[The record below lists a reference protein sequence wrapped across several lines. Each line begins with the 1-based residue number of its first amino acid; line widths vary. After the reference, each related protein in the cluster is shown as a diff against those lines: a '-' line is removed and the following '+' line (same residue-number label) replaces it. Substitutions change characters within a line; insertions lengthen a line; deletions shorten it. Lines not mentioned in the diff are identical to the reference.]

1 MERRKRGSRRTRRSP
16 GLQFSLLCLASL
28 ALSGCA
34 TYSDRML
41 DAQQDVEA
49 GRYEEGIDRIN
60 KSAGLPGDGS
70 LPATLNSESA
80 LGLLNRATLEQAL
93 FRFDQSSQDFQF
105 ADGEL
110 EYLDIA
116 NDTAGNIGRY
126 FYSDSATR
134 YRSSPTEKLALNAFN
149 MMNYLALN
157 DLQGARVE
165 SRRFTVMRRYLEE
178 YAKGQPHAAFG
189 SYLAGFV
196 LERLGEYTGAMRYY
210 DEALAVGNFP
220 SLKQTVERLSR
231 LTPYRGQAID
241 KVLASPDASSHPG
254 ATGNPESMGELLV
267 VVSIGRVPYK
277 IPKRIPIGAAIG
289 LAGSQISGDPAV
301 LGYSAFKFV
310 VYPGLTH
317 PPSLYSGVGLRVDGQ
332 PAKPDLASRLGAE
345 ITNEYKRIEPSIIA
359 AALSRMIVRAAA
371 AEGMRAAGNE
381 SGSGLG
387 WALALVTEATLV
399 GLDKPDTR
407 SWVFL
412 PNRVYVYRTRLPP
425 GKHTVEVRL
434 EGAGGGAA
442 ATHVSEVEIPA
453 GKFAAVILTA
463 PR

>member
-1 MERRKRGSRRTRRSP
+1 VERRKCGSRRTRSNP
-16 GLQFSLLCLASL
+16 GLQFTLICLATL

-41 DAQQDVEA
+41 EAQHDVEA

-60 KSAGLPGDGS
+60 RAAGLPDDGS
-70 LPATLNSESA
+70 LPTSLNSESA
-80 LGLLNRATLEQAL
+80 LGVLNRATLEQAL
-93 FRFDQSSQDFQF
+93 FRFDQSSQDFQS
-105 ADGEL
+105 ADAEL

-116 NDTAGNIGRY
+116 NDSAGEIGRY

-165 SRRFTVMRRYLEE
+165 SRRFTVMQRYLDE
-178 YAKGQPHAAFG
+178 YSKGQPHAAFG

-210 DEALAVGNFP
+210 DEALAVGDFP
-220 SLKQTVERLSR
+220 SLKQPVDRLSE
-231 LTPYRGQAID
+231 LTPYRGRAIE
-241 KVLASPDASSHPG
+241 KVLALPDAPG
-254 ATGNPESMGELLV
+254 RPGKTGDAESMAELLV

-289 LAGSQISGDPAV
+289 LAGSRISGDPAV

-317 PPSLYSGVGLRVDGQ
+317 PPSLYSGVGLRVDGRLAQ
-332 PAKPDLASRLGAE
+332 PDLATRLGAE

-371 AEGMRAAGNE
+371 SEGMRAAGKE

-407 SWVFL
+407 SWIFL

-434 EGAGGGAA
+434 EGAGAE

-453 GKFAAVILTA
+453 GEFAAIILTA